1 MQIVARIRG
10 ARRAVAALAFAA
22 LLVACAGPQVPITGT
37 ITDAYTGQPVGAA
50 QITLGSNTLTTD
62 AAGNYQIPRWSTKDQ
77 LTVSASGYEPVTI
90 DLATK
95 PQLERPQPPAV
106 SLDTIAIRPNTLSGV
121 ITDAYTGE
129 PVDGA
134 LVKVTDAISATTAA
148 DGSFS
153 LAGLPES
160 FVVEITKEDYEPL
173 SESLART
180 TTFDAAIRP
189 NVLTGQVTD
198 RFSGAP
204 VAGATVR
211 AGEASAETDA
221 EGRYRLVGVP
231 EQATVTVDA
240 EGYAELTQPVERVPT
255 LDAGLRPDV
264 LKGTLVDATTGEPVP
279 NATVIATTNLTSSD
293 VAYVRVDNSADG
305 SFTLDGIPEQG
316 FVQVLAPGYRK
327 TVIELKPGSVPERI
341 ELEPFAA
348 KALYV
353 TAAVASNWD
362 LLMEYFD
369 AIDRTE
375 LNAIV
380 IDLKSDLRDD
390 LGLIYYDSQVPIVKE
405 LGTSRP
411 NMDLPRILEEAKRRG
426 IYTIAR
432 VHIFSHD
439 NVLADA
445 KPEWAAKDRITGGVF
460 ADYPAP
466 NIRYAWLDPWNQN
479 VWDYNIQLS
488 VEAALMGF
496 DEINYD
502 YIRFPS
508 LEFAADDKDRL
519 QLSREGTA
527 EEKFANIVEVLKR
540 SHRAINGAGA
550 FFSVDVFGYT
560 AFRPSALIGQD
571 LSLMAEYTDYVM
583 PMVYPSH
590 FVPGEFGFDNPAEHP
605 YEVIAESMKAG
616 AEQVAGKRALVRPWL
631 QEFTLVW
638 VPDHLLVEY
647 GPAEVRA
654 QIQAVEDHD
663 GRGGWILYDSA
674 NDYNES
680 ALKPE

>member
-62 AAGNYQIPRWSTKDQ
+62 AAGNYQIPRWSIKDQ

-240 EGYAELTQPVERVPT
+240 EGYAELTQPVERVTT
-255 LDAGLRPDV
+255 LDAVLRPDV